1 MSANEFDTPVH
12 PVVLAEVEHLST
24 RAELAHQRAIS
35 QGKGTNYTTSS
46 GAAQARRTR
55 ELGEIAQSWHLV
67 LAQLQQASE

>member
-1 MSANEFDTPVH
+1 MDNIEFVIPVH
-12 PVVLAEVEHLST
+12 PMVLAEVEHLST

-55 ELGEIAQSWHLV
+55 ELGEIAQSWQ
-67 LAQLQQASE
+67 LAYALLKQANE